1 MSDQLPRLWLD
12 VPSQI
17 EADLTQW
24 LSLLGVQ
31 ADAICGSMPPAMGD
45 VTDNMTGD
53 VIGGICFADA
63 CAARLGRPQTLPWV
77 ALDTDPGR
85 WLGAVQPPF
94 ATLAW
99 PCTLSGLQG
108 IVQRLISRWRGE
120 QLVAAGRG
128 LVGQTPSMRQLRAE
142 IEQVAPSDATVLILG
157 ESGTGKEVVARM
169 IHRLSNRADKPF
181 VPVNCGAIP
190 AELLESELFGH
201 EKGAFTGA
209 ISTRAGRFELAE
221 GGTLF
226 LDEIGDMPLP
236 MQVKILR
243 VLQERTFE
251 RVGGR
256 QTLTADVRI
265 VAATHRNL
273 EVHIQEGSF
282 RQDLYYRLNVFPLET
297 QPLRALRDDIAEI
310 VRALTQRFAL
320 AGRPVARL
328 TDNALA
334 VLSALPWPG
343 NVRELGN
350 VIERLGILYPD
361 QDVDVAQLPEKIR
374 MQLPSDWQMPDM
386 PAPTAAK
393 VPEPITHDGAAPE
406 DVDPRDMFAAG
417 RTSVD
422 QSAGIRLPVDEQELA
437 QCQCVLPDVDFDLK
451 KQLEAIERAWIE
463 QALTNNDGVVAQA
476 ARQLGIRR
484 TTLVEK
490 LRKYQM
496 SA

>member
-1 MSDQLPRLWLD
+1 MSDQLPRIWID
-12 VPSQI
+12 APSEI
-17 EADLTQW
+17 GTDLTQW

-31 ADAICGSMPPAMGD
+31 AEVVPDPVPS
-45 VTDNMTGD
+45 VTED
-53 VIGGICFADA
+53 VIGGICFANA
-63 CAARLGRPQTLPWV
+63 CESRLDRPQTLPWV
-77 ALDTDPGR
+77 ALDSDPAG
-85 WLGAVQPPF
+85 WLGAVQTPF
-94 ATLAW
+94 ATLVW

-128 LVGQTPSMRQLRAE
+128 LVGQTPVMRQLRAE

-209 ISTRAGRFELAE
+209 ISARPGRFELAE

-256 QTLTADVRI
+256 HTFTADVRI
-265 VAATHRNL
+265 VAATHRDL

-297 QPLRALRDDIAEI
+297 QPLRALCEDIPEI

-320 AGRPVARL
+320 AGRPVAKL
-328 TDNALA
+328 TDGALA

-361 QDVDVAQLPEKIR
+361 QVVDVAQLPEKIR

-386 PAPTAAK
+386 PVPTAAK
-393 VPEPITHDGAAPE
+393 VPEPIAHDGAVPE
-406 DVDPRDMFAAG
+406 DVDPRDMFASG

-437 QCQCVLPDVDFDLK
+437 QCQCVLPEMDFDLK
-451 KQLEAIERAWIE
+451 SQLEAIERAWIE

>member
-1 MSDQLPRLWLD
+1 MSDQLPRIWID
-12 VPSQI
+12 APS
-17 EADLTQW
+17 EVLTDLTQW

-31 ADAICGSMPPAMGD
+31 AESVPGSVPVVAD
-45 VTDNMTGD
+45 D

-63 CAARLGRPQTLPWV
+63 CESRLDRPQTLPWV
-77 ALDTDPGR
+77 ALDSDPAR
-85 WLGAVQPPF
+85 WLGAVQTPF
-94 ATLAW
+94 ATLVW
-99 PCTLSGLQG
+99 PCALSGLQG
-108 IVQRLISRWRGE
+108 VIQRLISRWRGE

-128 LVGQTPSMRQLRAE
+128 LVGQTPVMRQLRAE

-209 ISTRAGRFELAE
+209 ISARAGRFELAE

-256 QTLTADVRI
+256 HTFTADVRI
-265 VAATHRNL
+265 VAATHRDL
-273 EVHIQEGSF
+273 EGHIQEGSF

-297 QPLRALRDDIAEI
+297 QPLRVLCEDIPEI

-320 AGRPVARL
+320 AGRPVAKL
-328 TDNALA
+328 TDGALA

-361 QDVDVAQLPEKIR
+361 QVVDVAQLPEKIR
-374 MQLPSDWQMPDM
+374 MQLPADWEMPNR
-386 PAPTAAK
+386 PAPTVAES
-393 VPEPITHDGAAPE
+393 PEPIAHDGAAPA

-417 RTSVD
+417 RTSAE

-437 QCQCVLPDVDFDLK
+437 QCRCVLPEMDFDLK
-451 KQLEAIERAWIE
+451 NQLEAIERAWIE
-463 QALTNNDGVVAQA
+463 QALTHNDGVVAQA